1 MIRRPPRS
9 TRTDTLFPYT
19 TLFRSDDWQRFA
31 NLRAYFGFMWSHPG
45 KKLLFMG
52 GELAQQR
59 EWNHDT
65 QLDWPALSDPLHG
78 GIQHLVRDL
87 NRLYVSEPALHVHDG
102 AARGLQR
109 SEEHTAELQSL
120 MRISYAVSCL

>member
-1 MIRRPPRS
+1 
-9 TRTDTLFPYT
+9 
-19 TLFRSDDWQRFA
+19 
-31 NLRAYFGFMWSHPG
+31 
-45 KKLLFMG
+45 MG

-102 AARGLQR
+102 AARGFQWLIGDDAANSVFAYLRCGDDGDAPLLAVCNFTPVPR
-109 SEEHTAELQSL
+109 SEEHTSELQSL
-120 MRISYAVSCL
+120 LRISYAVFCLKKKKNIPT

>member
-1 MIRRPPRS
+1 MPG
-9 TRTDTLFPYT
+9 
-19 TLFRSDDWQRFA
+19 DDWQRFA

-78 GIQHLVRDL
+78 GIQHLVRDP
-87 NRLYVSEPALHVHDG
+87 NRLYVREPPQIGRASWRERVG
-102 AARGLQR
+102 QYVKISVVAV
-109 SEEHTAELQSL
+109 QS
-120 MRISYAVSCL
+120 